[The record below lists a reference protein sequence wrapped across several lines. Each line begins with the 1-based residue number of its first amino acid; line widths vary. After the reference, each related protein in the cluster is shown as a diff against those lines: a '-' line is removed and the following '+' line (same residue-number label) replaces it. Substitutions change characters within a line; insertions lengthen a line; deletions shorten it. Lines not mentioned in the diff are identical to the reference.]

1 MRFLYYQIKHK
12 IVQNAEKYSFFA
24 VFFHFFALRLAYIK
38 NLLYLCSQKKKK
50 KKKKIQTTIQS

>member
-38 NLLYLCSQKKKK
+38 NLLYLCNRKGK
-50 KKKKIQTTIQS
+50 